1 MVMNPQDEQMN
12 KPRGGLLGLFDKAM
26 KADEDTGL
34 SPLQNFAAALDPLI
48 LKDLR
53 GGEGIRQQGVQRAA
67 TMSKNKTV
75 DMLRQQGRNDLAD
88 AVMNRTIGPK
98 EAFSVMQSEKAADTA
113 FQRQKDLAAF
123 SAGLKAPAAPKLY
136 SEFAKLNADLQA
148 GNISKDQYNAS
159 VQSFLNKNKMSI
171 RPFRDINRKKTK
183 VVTVGS
189 VKIGGDNPIS
199 VQSMTN
205 TLTTD
210 IEATINQINQITEA
224 GGDLVRVSCPDKES
238 TQALKKIIAPKKNL
252 SFSENFFHMCFGKV
266 PEKEIVKAF
275 DVSLILYA
283 EHSFNVSTFTAR
295 TITSSLSDIH
305 GAITGAIASLKG
317 PLHGGAN
324 EEVMHMMKK
333 IKKPENALK
342 WINNA
347 LKNKEVVMG
356 FGHRVYKSGDSRV
369 PTMREYFGK
378 VAKIKKDKTFEKIYD
393 IVEKVMIKKKNI
405 HPNVD
410 YPTGPTYHLMGFDT
424 DFFTPIF
431 VISRITGWS
440 AHIMEQHAANKLI
453 RPLAKYKG
461 SKHRTVMQ
469 LNQR

>member
-1 MVMNPQDEQMN
+1 MSDEI
-12 KPRGGLLGLFDKAM
+12 KKGLLGIVV
-26 KADEDTGL
+26 DETEVSKVMPEINSLTYRGY
-34 SPLQNFAAALDPLI
+34 AAQDLCEYCRFEEVAYLI
-48 LKDLR
+48 LNKDLPNSIQLKKFEKQER
-53 GGEGIRQQGVQRAA
+53 NEREL
-67 TMSKNKTV
+67 SKNLYEIIKHMPKKSHPMDVART
-75 DMLRQQGRNDLAD
+75 
-88 AVMNRTIGPK
+88 AV
-98 EAFSVMQSEKAADTA
+98 SVMGLEDKETSDSSPEANMRKALRIFAKTPTA
-113 FQRQKDLAAF
+113 LAAF
-123 SAGLKAPAAPKLY
+123 Y
-136 SEFAKLNADLQA
+136 R
-148 GNISKDQYNAS
+148 
-159 VQSFLNKNKMSI
+159 I
-171 RPFRDINRKKTK
+171 RN
-183 VVTVGS
+183 G
-189 VKIGGDNPIS
+189 
-199 VQSMTN
+199 
-205 TLTTD
+205 
-210 IEATINQINQITEA
+210 
-224 GGDLVRVSCPDKES
+224 
-238 TQALKKIIAPKKNL
+238 KKIIKPKKTL
-252 SFSENFFHMCFGKV
+252 TFAENFFYMCFGKV
-266 PEKEIVKAF
+266 PQHEIVKAF

-324 EEVMHMMKK
+324 EEVMHMMNK

-347 LKNKEVVMG
+347 LKNKDVVMG

-378 VAKIKKDKTFEKIYD
+378 VAKIKKDKKFEKIYD
-393 IVEKVMIKKKNI
+393 IVEKVMIKEKNI

-461 SKHRTVMQ
+461 NKHRKVME
-469 LNQR
+469 LNYR

>member
-1 MVMNPQDEQMN
+1 MSDEI
-12 KPRGGLLGLFDKAM
+12 KKGLLGIVV
-26 KADEDTGL
+26 DETEVSKVMPEINSLTYRGY
-34 SPLQNFAAALDPLI
+34 AAQDLCEYCRFEEVAYLI
-48 LKDLR
+48 LNKDLPNTIQLR
-53 GGEGIRQQGVQRAA
+53 KFEKEE
-67 TMSKNKTV
+67 KNHRELSTNLYEIIKHMPKKSHPMDVART
-75 DMLRQQGRNDLAD
+75 
-88 AVMNRTIGPK
+88 AV
-98 EAFSVMQSEKAADTA
+98 SVMGLEDKETQDSSHEANMRKALRIFAKTPTA
-113 FQRQKDLAAF
+113 LAAF
-123 SAGLKAPAAPKLY
+123 Y
-136 SEFAKLNADLQA
+136 R
-148 GNISKDQYNAS
+148 
-159 VQSFLNKNKMSI
+159 I
-171 RPFRDINRKKTK
+171 RK
-183 VVTVGS
+183 G
-189 VKIGGDNPIS
+189 
-199 VQSMTN
+199 
-205 TLTTD
+205 
-210 IEATINQINQITEA
+210 
-224 GGDLVRVSCPDKES
+224 
-238 TQALKKIIAPKKNL
+238 KKIIKPKKDL
-252 SFSENFFHMCFGKV
+252 TFAENFFYMCFGKV
-266 PEKEIVKAF
+266 PQKEIVKAF

-324 EEVMHMMKK
+324 EEVMHMMNK

-369 PTMREYFGK
+369 PTMRQYFGK
-378 VAKIKKDKTFEKIYD
+378 VAKLKKDKKFEKIYD
-393 IVEKVMIKKKNI
+393 IVEKVMIKEKNI
-405 HPNVD
+405 YPNVD

-453 RPLAKYKG
+453 RPLASYKG
-461 SKHRTVMQ
+461 SKHRKVLQ

>member
-1 MVMNPQDEQMN
+1 MSDEI
-12 KPRGGLLGLFDKAM
+12 KKGLLGIIV
-26 KADEDTGL
+26 DETEVSKVMPEINSLTYRGY
-34 SPLQNFAAALDPLI
+34 AAQDLCAKCKFEEVAYLI
-48 LKDLR
+48 LNGELPNKKQLKDFEKQERKERKLSKTLLEDIKKFPKKAHPMDVARTAVSIMGLEDRETKDNSPKANLR
-53 GGEGIRQQGVQRAA
+53 KVMRIFA
-67 TMSKNKTV
+67 KTPV
-75 DMLRQQGRNDLAD
+75 A
-88 AVMNRTIGPK
+88 
-98 EAFSVMQSEKAADTA
+98 
-113 FQRQKDLAAF
+113 LAAF
-123 SAGLKAPAAPKLY
+123 YRS
-136 SEFAKLNADLQA
+136 
-148 GNISKDQYNAS
+148 
-159 VQSFLNKNKMSI
+159 
-171 RPFRDINRKKTK
+171 RK
-183 VVTVGS
+183 G
-189 VKIGGDNPIS
+189 
-199 VQSMTN
+199 
-205 TLTTD
+205 
-210 IEATINQINQITEA
+210 
-224 GGDLVRVSCPDKES
+224 
-238 TQALKKIIAPKKNL
+238 KKIIPPKNNL

-266 PEKEIVKAF
+266 PNKDIVKAF

-324 EEVMHMMKK
+324 EEVMHMMNK
-333 IKKPENALK
+333 IKKPENAHK

-347 LKNKEVVMG
+347 LDNKDVVMG

-378 VAKIKKDKTFEKIYD
+378 VAKIKKDKKFEKIYD
-393 IVEKVMIKKKNI
+393 IVEKVMIERKNI

-440 AHIMEQHAANKLI
+440 AHIIEQHAANKLI
-453 RPLAKYKG
+453 RPLASYKG
-461 SKHRTVMQ
+461 NQHRKVLQ

>member
-1 MVMNPQDEQMN
+1 VSDEI
-12 KPRGGLLGLFDKAM
+12 KKGLLGIVV
-26 KADEDTGL
+26 DETEVSKVMPEINSLTYRGY
-34 SPLQNFAAALDPLI
+34 AAQDLCEYCRFEEVAYLI
-48 LKDLR
+48 LNKDLPNSIQLKKFEKQER
-53 GGEGIRQQGVQRAA
+53 DEREL
-67 TMSKNKTV
+67 SKNLYEIIKNMPKNSHPMDVART
-75 DMLRQQGRNDLAD
+75 
-88 AVMNRTIGPK
+88 AV
-98 EAFSVMQSEKAADTA
+98 SVMGLEDKETSDSSPEANMRKALRIFSKTPAA
-113 FQRQKDLAAF
+113 LAAF
-123 SAGLKAPAAPKLY
+123 Y
-136 SEFAKLNADLQA
+136 R
-148 GNISKDQYNAS
+148 
-159 VQSFLNKNKMSI
+159 I
-171 RPFRDINRKKTK
+171 RD
-183 VVTVGS
+183 G
-189 VKIGGDNPIS
+189 
-199 VQSMTN
+199 
-205 TLTTD
+205 
-210 IEATINQINQITEA
+210 
-224 GGDLVRVSCPDKES
+224 
-238 TQALKKIIAPKKNL
+238 KKIIKPKKTL
-252 SFSENFFHMCFGKV
+252 TFAENFFYMCFGKV
-266 PEKEIVKAF
+266 PQKEIVKAF

-324 EEVMHMMKK
+324 EEVMHMMNK

-342 WINNA
+342 WIKDA
-347 LKNKEVVMG
+347 LKNKDVVMG

-378 VAKIKKDKTFEKIYD
+378 VAKIKKDKKFEKIYD
-393 IVEKVMIKKKNI
+393 IIEKVMIKEKNI

-453 RPLAKYKG
+453 RPLASYKG
-461 SKHRTVMQ
+461 SKHRKVIQ

>member
-1 MVMNPQDEQMN
+1 MSEDI
-12 KPRGGLLGLFDKAM
+12 KKGLLGIVV
-26 KADEDTGL
+26 DETEVSKVMPEINSLTYRGY
-34 SPLQNFAAALDPLI
+34 AAQDLCEYCRFEEVAYLI
-48 LKDLR
+48 LNKDLPNSIQLKHFEKEEKNNR
-53 GGEGIRQQGVQRAA
+53 EL
-67 TMSKNKTV
+67 SKNLYEIIKHMPKKSHPMDVART
-75 DMLRQQGRNDLAD
+75 
-88 AVMNRTIGPK
+88 AV
-98 EAFSVMQSEKAADTA
+98 SVMGLEDKETSNSTPEANMRKALRIFAKTPTA
-113 FQRQKDLAAF
+113 LAAF
-123 SAGLKAPAAPKLY
+123 Y
-136 SEFAKLNADLQA
+136 R
-148 GNISKDQYNAS
+148 
-159 VQSFLNKNKMSI
+159 I
-171 RPFRDINRKKTK
+171 RK
-183 VVTVGS
+183 G
-189 VKIGGDNPIS
+189 
-199 VQSMTN
+199 Q
-205 TLTTD
+205 
-210 IEATINQINQITEA
+210 
-224 GGDLVRVSCPDKES
+224 
-238 TQALKKIIAPKKNL
+238 KIIKPKKDL
-252 SFSENFFHMCFGKV
+252 SFAENFFYMCFGKV
-266 PEKEIVKAF
+266 PQKEIVKAF

-324 EEVMHMMKK
+324 EEVMHMMRK

-461 SKHRTVMQ
+461 SKHRKVLE
-469 LNQR
+469 LNYR